1 MARIVVITH
10 EYDDFSSRNYLIEGL
25 FEHWRELG
33 HEVVITAGTPPGT
46 SGDIAI
52 LHVDCSVVEEA
63 YLDYAKRFPVVLNA
77 GTRDIRKS
85 AISRML
91 VTRGDDWWGPV
102 VVKSDLNCGGLPE
115 RVHNRVAARMGHAAA
130 HAGAKLFEQYEVLDS
145 QALVRRRVW
154 KDPNLVVERFIPE
167 CDERGFWLR
176 TWVFFG
182 DSERCNRYCG
192 PRAIVKAS
200 ETTFSEPVPVPEELR
215 EMRARLGFDY
225 GKFDFVVNQGR
236 ATLLDAN
243 RTPGSAPN
251 LSAHFVR
258 NAGSLAAGINY
269 FLKERAKVTS

>member
-25 FEHWRELG
+25 SSTGGELG
-33 HEVVITAGTPPGT
+33 HEVVVTAGTPPGT

-85 AISRML
+85 AISRVL
-91 VTRGDDWWGPV
+91 VTRGDDWCGPV

-115 RVHNRVAARMGHAAA
+115 RIHNRVAARMGHAAA
-130 HAGAKLFEQYEVLDS
+130 HAGAKLFERYEVLDS

-167 CDERGFWLR
+167 CDERGFWLPDVG
-176 TWVFFG
+176 VF
-182 DSERCNRYCG
+182 RRQ
-192 PRAIVKAS
+192 RALQ
-200 ETTFSEPVPVPEELR
+200 PLLR
-215 EMRARLGFDY
+215 
-225 GKFDFVVNQGR
+225 
-236 ATLLDAN
+236 
-243 RTPGSAPN
+243 
-251 LSAHFVR
+251 
-258 NAGSLAAGINY
+258 AAGYREGVRDYVQRTSAGAGRIARDA
-269 FLKERAKVTS
+269 RAARI